1 MTKHL
6 YTIILAAG
14 EGTRVRGLTKNAD
27 GVCVPK
33 QFSVV
38 DGDQTILHSTLSRA
52 TRLVPNDR
60 VVAVVAEE
68 HRRWWREDLAG
79 LPPENIVVQPLNRGT
94 AIGLLLPF
102 LKVLQRDPEARILVL
117 PSDHHVDDEETLRRA
132 ILEAL
137 ESVNLDATGV
147 VLLGALPQEPDTEYG
162 WIVPRGTLDSVRGVV
177 TFIEKPDKATARTL
191 LGQGALLNTLILVA
205 AGRSLLHLYTRH
217 LPGVLGELLTWR
229 DNAMFPDRE
238 LTQLYSALPSH
249 DLSRD
254 VLTHS
259 CDQLSVLPIS
269 HCGWSDLGTPA
280 RLRLFQR
287 EQASAYGAMRGGSL
301 ASSPR

>member
-14 EGTRVRGLTKNAD
+14 EGSRVRGLTKNAD

-38 DGDQTILHSTLSRA
+38 DGHQTMLHSTIRRA

-60 VVAVVAEE
+60 VVVVVAKE
-68 HRRWWREDLAG
+68 HSRWWCEDLAS
-79 LPPENIVVQPLNRGT
+79 LPPDNVVIQPRNRGT
-94 AIGLLLPF
+94 AIGLLLPV
-102 LKVLQRDPEARILVL
+102 LKVLQRDPEARIVVL
-117 PSDHHVDDEETLRRA
+117 PSDHHVEDEQTLQRS
-132 ILEAL
+132 IVEAL
-137 ESVNLDATGV
+137 GVVNLDAGGV

-162 WIVPRGTLDSVRGVV
+162 WIVPRGTRDSIRGVV
-177 TFIEKPDKATARTL
+177 SFVEKPDLKTARTL
-191 LGQGALLNTLILVA
+191 LDRGALLNTLILVA

-229 DNAMFPDRE
+229 DEATVPDRE
-238 LTQLYSALPSH
+238 LAHLYTSLPTH

-254 VLTHS
+254 VLTRS
-259 CDQLSVLPIS
+259 CDELSVLPIS
-269 HCGWSDLGTPA
+269 DCGWDDLGTPT
-280 RLRLFQR
+280 RLRRFQT
-287 EQASAYGAMRGGSL
+287 EQASAHEMRRGDSL
-301 ASSPR
+301 APSLG